1 MTRLVLGLD
10 IGWSKRRR
18 SCALA
23 VRGPASVLRPRP
35 YKNNVSV
42 GLFYLPDLLDE
53 LSRLARLQP
62 EVFRDALLVVDGPVG
77 PDLEA
82 IPERGVD
89 GAFGRGGFHNRAPG
103 YAITQGSGLDLAR
116 ATSEVLRKLRELGT
130 VKPWLGGPLPPDGI
144 VVAETNPTPAMALL
158 LPQQPVDSLPSRSSA
173 RAVGGFTLRAKSDW
187 YWHLGAG
194 AHAARVLGDPS
205 IAGERNHERVAGL
218 FSLALAL
225 ALADDAADG
234 SSVVA
239 LGDSKGIYLA
249 PANIDKTWE
258 ADVRRVGVHHGQATF
273 GAQETVPLVRQEEAN
288 ELAVAGTSVG
298 LSAGDAD
305 VVTVVLNDNGGLN
318 LAANPWLEEVELPCR
333 LAGPDGIALQV
344 TEAFS
349 GRDDQY
355 RIAPT
360 ALSLARKLGFDGGHL
375 SKENSRAF
383 EGRIEGS

>member
-23 VRGPASVLRPRP
+23 IRGPVSVVRPRA

-42 GLFYLPDLLDE
+42 GLFYLPEVLDE

-62 EVFRDALLVVDGPVG
+62 EAFGDAVLVVDGPVG
-77 PDLEA
+77 PALDA
-82 IPERGVD
+82 SPERGVD

-116 ATSEVLRKLRELGT
+116 ATSEVLRKLCELGT
-130 VKPWLGGPLPPDGI
+130 VKPWLGGPLPPNGI

-158 LPQQPVDSLPSRSSA
+158 LPQQPVTSLPSRSSA
-173 RAVGGFTLRAKSDW
+173 RAVDGFTLRAKSDW
-187 YWHLGAG
+187 YWHLGG
-194 AHAARVLGDPS
+194 GGHAARVLGDPS
-205 IAGERNHERVAGL
+205 IAAERNHERVAGL

-225 ALADDAADG
+225 ALANEAADG

-239 LGDSKGIYLA
+239 LGDPKGIYLV
-249 PANIDKTWE
+249 PAGINKTWE
-258 ADVRRVGVHHGQATF
+258 ADVRRVGVHHGQPMF
-273 GAQETVPLVRQEEAN
+273 DGQESGPLFRQEEAH
-288 ELAVAGTSVG
+288 ELAVAGTSVDP
-298 LSAGDAD
+298 SAGDAD

-318 LAANPWLEEVELPCR
+318 LAANPWLEEVELPCD
-333 LAGPDGIALQV
+333 LAGPDGIAFQV
-344 TEAFS
+344 TEPFS

-360 ALSLARKLGFDGGHL
+360 ALSLARKLGFDGDHL
-375 SKENSRAF
+375 SKEKSRAF
-383 EGRIEGS
+383 EGRIAGS